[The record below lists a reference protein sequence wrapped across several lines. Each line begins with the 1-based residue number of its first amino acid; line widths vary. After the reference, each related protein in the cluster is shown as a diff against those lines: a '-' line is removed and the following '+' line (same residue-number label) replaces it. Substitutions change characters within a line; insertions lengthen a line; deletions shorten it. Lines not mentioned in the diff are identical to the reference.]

1 MAGHQHELGSSGAP
15 SRLSLASAR
24 RARSQTTSASKGNDG
39 TVGDVGDVTVG
50 GGDWARRRWRS
61 DLRRLQLHRVKGWR
75 FADRGDRCCPTVEM
89 GQPEAGRGPDWVG
102 GRRRSQVR
110 NRGAHACRRY
120 RPIQHPG
127 RSIADLNGWTGES
140 LAEYRP
146 GIGRCQL
153 VLETWVRP
161 ARRVGPGIGPANWTT
176 GASALPEPRLTA
188 VVFIGMRCDDP
199 AAVAR
204 AGGERPHGNR
214 MLRCDR
220 Q

>member
-75 FADRGDRCCPTVEM
+75 LPIGAIVVARPSRWGNPRRVVDRTGLV
-89 GQPEAGRGPDWVG
+89 GGAGRRFGTAARTHVVDIDRSNTQADPSPTSTDGPG
-102 GRRRSQVR
+102 SLLP
-110 NRGAHACRRY
+110 N
-120 RPIQHPG
+120 
-127 RSIADLNGWTGES
+127 IARALGDVSWS
-140 LAEYRP
+140 LRP
-146 GIGRCQL
+146 GSA
-153 VLETWVRP
+153 RP
-161 ARRVGPGIGPANWTT
+161 RRVGPGIGPANWTT